1 MRKSGCKSTTFFL
14 FCQIFLKKSASF
26 CIFFA
31 NFAAVKTKTEAI
43 VLHSVK
49 FGEQKLIVDMFT
61 RQWGRLSFALQLP
74 RSSQAKLK
82 KQYFQQLTLL
92 NIEADIR
99 QQVQLQKIS
108 EASLLTPLPSLL
120 SDPSKLA
127 IGLFVCEFLYY
138 ALRDEQR
145 NEPLFDYVR
154 TSIEWLDGREHDFAN
169 FHLVFLMHLSRFL
182 GFYPNLDTRGRTYAE
197 SLYFDLRTACFCEQP
212 PLHRDFL
219 MPHEA
224 SRIHLLMRMD
234 FFSMHLFRLG
244 RADRNRILE
253 LLIQYYRL
261 HIPQFPELR
270 SLPVLQELFQ

>member
-1 MRKSGCKSTTFFL
+1 M
-14 FCQIFLKKSASF
+14 
-26 CIFFA
+26 
-31 NFAAVKTKTEAI
+31 KTKTEAI

-49 FGEQKLIVDMFT
+49 YGEQKLIVEMFT
-61 RQWGRLSFALQLP
+61 RQCGRLSFAVQLP
-74 RSSQAKLK
+74 RSAHAKLK
-82 KQYFQQLTLL
+82 KQYFQPLTLL
-92 NIEADIR
+92 YIEADIR

-127 IGLFVCEFLYY
+127 IGLFVCEFLYH
-138 ALRDEQR
+138 ALRDEQQ
-145 NEPLFDYVR
+145 NAPLFDYIR
-154 TSIEWLDGREHDFAN
+154 TSIEWLDGRDHDFAN

-182 GFYPNLDTRGRTYAE
+182 GFYPNLE
-197 SLYFDLRTACFCEQP
+197 SLTPRETFTQKGNNSPRLWRGAGGEAPYFDLRAASFCAQP

-219 MPHEA
+219 MPQEA

-234 FFSMHLFRLG
+234 YATLHLFRLS

-253 LLIQYYRL
+253 LLIHYYRL

-270 SLPVLQELFQ
+270 SLHVLQELFQ

>member
-1 MRKSGCKSTTFFL
+1 L

-49 FGEQKLIVDMFT
+49 YGEQKLIVDMFT

-74 RSSQAKLK
+74 RTAQAKLK
-82 KQYFQQLTLL
+82 KQYFQPLTLL

-108 EASLLTPLPSLL
+108 EASLLSPLPSLL

-127 IGLFVCEFLYY
+127 IGLFVCEFLYH
-138 ALRDEQR
+138 ALRDEQH

-154 TSIEWLDGREHDFAN
+154 TSIEWLDGRERDFAN
-169 FHLVFLMHLSRFL
+169 FHLVFLMRLSRFL
-182 GFYPNLDTRGRTYAE
+182 GFYPNLEEYEEGD
-197 SLYFDLRTACFCEQP
+197 YFDLRQSCFCSELP
-212 PLHRDFL
+212 IHRDYL
-219 MPHEA
+219 EPLDAGRLIQM
-224 SRIHLLMRMD
+224 MRMD
-234 FFSMHLFRLG
+234 FPTMYLFQLSHR
-244 RADRNRILE
+244 DRNRLLE
-253 LLIQYYRL
+253 VAIKYYRL
-261 HIPQFPELR
+261 HLPNFPELK
-270 SLPVLQELFQ
+270 SLAVLQAVYE

>member
-1 MRKSGCKSTTFFL
+1 M
-14 FCQIFLKKSASF
+14 
-26 CIFFA
+26 
-31 NFAAVKTKTEAI
+31 
-43 VLHSVK
+43 LHSVK
-49 FGEQKLIVDMFT
+49 YGEQKLIVDMFT

-74 RSSQAKLK
+74 RTAQAKLK
-82 KQYFQQLTLL
+82 KQYFQPLTLL

-108 EASLLTPLPSLL
+108 EASILSPLPSLL

-138 ALRDEQR
+138 ALRDEQH

-169 FHLVFLMHLSRFL
+169 FHLVFLMRLSRFL
-182 GFYPNLDTRGRTYAE
+182 GFYPNLENFPPKENFSENGNYSPLLARGAGDE
-197 SLYFDLRTACFCEQP
+197 ASYFDLRAACFCEQP

-219 MPHEA
+219 MPQEA

-234 FFSMHLFRLG
+234 YATMHLFRLS

-253 LLIQYYRL
+253 ILILYYRL

-270 SLPVLQELFQ
+270 SLPVLHELFL